1 MSKEIAIKFENQ
13 LSKYYL
19 QTIKDL
25 LEEQEINPQQ
35 FIHMAVN
42 QIKRNSRLLQVFNK
56 NPASVFSSI
65 LTCAEFGLSPTAQ
78 MGECWLIPYGNE
90 CQFQIGYQGLSKLM
104 YRNPDV
110 QNISSECV
118 YENDDF
124 EYELGLNPTLSHK
137 PTSVDRGQLIAV
149 YCVVRFKNQDPI
161 FKVMNIDDLRA
172 IQTLSK
178 AGNRSIWFTSKDPEN
193 WMSKKTCFKQLCKLL
208 PKNLNMSKVIAYDN
222 VVEGGGSMRL
232 DENNHPIVVDQTK
245 TTASIFEQ
253 AMEEDNSEEPLLPG
267 LDPKIKS
274 AKIHLAEL
282 VSEEKPKNYTK
293 EEMKEIKDK
302 FVPIEHTPP
311 SNTAKK

>member
-1 MSKEIAIKFENQ
+1 MSKEIALKFESQ

-90 CQFQIGYQGLSKLM
+90 CQFQIGYQGLSKFM

-124 EYELGLNPTLSHK
+124 EYESETEDK
-137 PTSVDRGQLIAV
+137 
-149 YCVVRFKNQDPI
+149 
-161 FKVMNIDDLRA
+161 DDLPEA
-172 IQTLSK
+172 TFIYPNDEEEKVKGIEMIKEIFITFLPAQN
-178 AGNRSIWFTSKDPEN
+178 NRSE
-193 WMSKKTCFKQLCKLL
+193 LL
-208 PKNLNMSKVIAYDN
+208 GFWKNNKEPREILKNLSLKDYEE
-222 VVEGGGSMRL
+222 VELAFKKRAEEIVNNKG
-232 DENNHPIVVDQTK
+232 ENDDGK
-245 TTASIFEQ
+245 
-253 AMEEDNSEEPLLPG
+253 
-267 LDPKIKS
+267 
-274 AKIHLAEL
+274 
-282 VSEEKPKNYTK
+282 
-293 EEMKEIKDK
+293 
-302 FVPIEHTPP
+302 
-311 SNTAKK
+311 